1 MIVWLILGLIAICP
15 SLVGNGE
22 RSDLLTGSVLPIG
35 RRSISS
41 AQAIC
46 ASAEWAVEMKIEANP
61 TPEQLKWI
69 VLVIL
74 IAAGLGHEQIL
85 GLLA

>member
-1 MIVWLILGLIAICP
+1 VIVWHVGIGKSCLKVVSIPSILSGILT
-15 SLVGNGE
+15 SSE
-22 RSDLLTGSVLPIG
+22 LLTG
-35 RRSISS
+35 RRSTLQRYVI
-41 AQAIC
+41 IDKPV
-46 ASAEWAVEMKIEANP
+46 WAVEMKIEANP

-69 VLVIL
+69 ILVIL

>member
-1 MIVWLILGLIAICP
+1 
-15 SLVGNGE
+15 
-22 RSDLLTGSVLPIG
+22 
-35 RRSISS
+35 
-41 AQAIC
+41 
-46 ASAEWAVEMKIEANP
+46 MKIEANP

-74 IAAGLGHEQIL
+74 VVAGLGHEQIL

>member
-1 MIVWLILGLIAICP
+1 MIVWQEKGSILFLRSARSVGL
-15 SLVGNGE
+15 
-22 RSDLLTGSVLPIG
+22 LLLSALPIG
-35 RRSISS
+35 RRSISTS
-41 AQAIC
+41 DTRVVYSIE
-46 ASAEWAVEMKIEANP
+46 SVEMKIEANL

-69 VLVIL
+69 ILVIL

>member
-1 MIVWLILGLIAICP
+1 LEEEVSRP
-15 SLVGNGE
+15 TEES
-22 RSDLLTGSVLPIG
+22 
-35 RRSISS
+35 
-41 AQAIC
+41 
-46 ASAEWAVEMKIEANP
+46 VEMKIEANP